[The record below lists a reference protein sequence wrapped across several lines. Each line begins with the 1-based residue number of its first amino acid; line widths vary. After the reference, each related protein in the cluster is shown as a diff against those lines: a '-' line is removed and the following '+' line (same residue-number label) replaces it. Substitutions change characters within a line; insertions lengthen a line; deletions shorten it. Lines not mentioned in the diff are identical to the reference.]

1 MENVYFDFWRSA
13 VKLEDIQGLSYDEC
27 LKIQEPSPIR
37 EFEEFYNSEDN
48 SEAQLESFV
57 RLFSSSENCVVY
69 MVTED
74 KYHEL
79 TYTDGQ
85 PCTFCGIAI
94 SFDDKRDS
102 VGLEDIPVEILE
114 KLCRELDWVT
124 KVDLAQFEE
133 LYNREEFPLYIT
145 IRESSIQ

>member
-1 MENVYFDFWRSA
+1 MENVYFDFGRSA

-74 KYHEL
+74 KKHEL
-79 TYTDGQ
+79 TYIDGQ
-85 PCTFCGIAI
+85 PCTFGGISI
-94 SFDDKRDS
+94 CFDDERDS
-102 VGLEDIPVEILE
+102 VWLEDIPVEILE

-133 LYNREEFPLYIT
+133 LYNQEEFPLYIT
-145 IRESSIQ
+145 IR